1 MADAGR
7 AGQGGICA
15 VSYDALSRIQV
26 SSPQTCSQ
34 AGVID
39 RRLWLSSTLEIA
51 LDKHNS
57 HPALSSTYNPA
68 VLARAPSLASD
79 ISFLLDVPESLW
91 QTHPIHKALQEAPPQ
106 ELSDYVSRIQY
117 FADSA
122 PDPSPLL
129 AHAYV
134 RYLGD
139 LSGGQVI
146 RRRIEKAYGIERDD
160 GRGTRFYDFKQL
172 GGTKS
177 GNIGDMRKIKEWF
190 RDGMNQGGG
199 DDQER
204 KSQYPES
211 NFPGRGYF

>member
-1 MADAGR
+1 MVDERR
-7 AGQGGICA
+7 ARQGGICS
-15 VSYDALSRIQV
+15 VSHDALPCLQV
-26 SSPQTCSQ
+26 RHHIIHDESAPLTNFPSTSC
-34 AGVID
+34 
-39 RRLWLSSTLEIA
+39 STLEIA
-51 LDKHNS
+51 LEKHSS
-57 HPALSSTYNPA
+57 HPTLSPTYNPTL
-68 VLARAPSLASD
+68 LARAPSLASD

-106 ELSDYVSRIQY
+106 PLSDYVSRIQY

-122 PDPSPLL
+122 SDPSPLL

-172 GGTKS
+172 GGNKS

-199 DDQER
+199 DDSER
-204 KSQYPES
+204 KSE
-211 NFPGRGYF
+211 